1 MKKYVGGKYIDM
13 TAEEIAAMQAAQA
26 QWEAEERTRPLTESE
41 VSRMLI
47 AAQINTLS
55 VDDATA
61 SRMVDYYPTLTGGG
75 SLIPAGTKINWG
87 GQLKRAAVDLWDTTG
102 NDPGS
107 APNLWED
114 VNYRSGYRVI
124 PEVITATLAFA
135 EGECGWWGDHLYRST
150 MDGNVYRPD
159 TYPDGWEVI
168 L

>member
-1 MKKYVGGKYIDM
+1 MRVMENGKVREM
-13 TAEEIAAMQAAQA
+13 TAEEIAAVKKQAEAQA
-26 QWEAEERTRPLTESE
+26 LEESTRTLTVEE
-41 VSRMLI
+41 VTRMLLEQ
-47 AAQINTLS
+47 QINTLT

-124 PEVITATLAFA
+124 PEVITTTLAFA

>member
-1 MKKYVGGKYIDM
+1 MRVMENGKVREM
-13 TAEEIAAMQAAQA
+13 TAEEIAAVKKQAEAQA
-26 QWEAEERTRPLTESE
+26 LEESTRTLTVEE
-41 VSRMLI
+41 VTRMLLEQ
-47 AAQINTLS
+47 QINTLS

-124 PEVITATLAFA
+124 PEGITATLAFA

>member
-1 MKKYVGGKYIDM
+1 MENGKVREM
-13 TAEEIAAMQAAQA
+13 TAEEIAAVKKQAEAQA
-26 QWEAEERTRPLTESE
+26 LEESTRTLTVEE
-41 VSRMLI
+41 VTRMLLEQ
-47 AAQINTLS
+47 QINTLS

>member
-1 MKKYVGGKYIDM
+1 MRILENGVVRDM
-13 TAEEIAAMQAAQA
+13 TAEEIAAVKKQAEAQA
-26 QWEAEERTRPLTESE
+26 LEESTRTLTVEE
-41 VSRMLI
+41 VTRMLLEQ
-47 AAQINTLS
+47 QINTLS

>member
-1 MKKYVGGKYIDM
+1 MRVMENGKVREM
-13 TAEEIAAMQAAQA
+13 TAEEIAAVKKQAEAQA
-26 QWEAEERTRPLTESE
+26 LEESTRTLTVEE
-41 VSRMLI
+41 VTRMLLEQ
-47 AAQINTLS
+47 QINTLS

>member
-1 MKKYVGGKYIDM
+1 MVDGIVREM
-13 TAEEIAAMQAAQA
+13 NAEEIA
-26 QWEAEERTRPLTESE
+26 ELERARRAYEIQEKSRPLTEAE
-41 VSRMLI
+41 VLQMLI
-47 AAQINTLS
+47 PQQINTLA

-124 PEVITATLAFA
+124 PEAITATLAFA

>member
-13 TAEEIAAMQAAQA
+13 TAEEIAAMQEEQA
-26 QWEAEERTRPLTESE
+26 QWEAEERTRPLTVEE
-41 VSRMLI
+41 VTRMLLEQ
-47 AAQINTLS
+47 QINTLS

>member
-1 MKKYVGGKYIDM
+1 MRVMENGKVREM
-13 TAEEIAAMQAAQA
+13 TAEEIAAVKKQAEAQA
-26 QWEAEERTRPLTESE
+26 LEESTRTLTVEE
-41 VSRMLI
+41 VTRMLLEQ
-47 AAQINTLS
+47 QINTLS

-150 MDGNVYRPD
+150 MDGHVYRPD